1 MTAAAMTGAMTGAAH
16 IYIALKETYDEEINA
31 LTEAIKKTAS
41 PVKLF
46 RMKNFYPAGDEQIM
60 VCDVTGRT
68 VPPSGIP
75 LDVGCVI
82 SNTATMYSIYQAS
95 RDQIFTRKYLTMTG
109 AVANPVI
116 VHAPLGASFADCLA
130 MAGGTSLEDYH
141 VLVGGPMMPLRK

>member
-1 MTAAAMTGAMTGAAH
+1 
-16 IYIALKETYDEEINA
+16 
-31 LTEAIKKTAS
+31 
-41 PVKLF
+41 
-46 RMKNFYPAGDEQIM
+46 M

-141 VLVGGPMMPLRK
+141 VLVGGPMMGKLYTKRRSAKIWSLRKNHLRICGASGGHRADS

>member
-1 MTAAAMTGAMTGAAH
+1 
-16 IYIALKETYDEEINA
+16 
-31 LTEAIKKTAS
+31 
-41 PVKLF
+41 
-46 RMKNFYPAGDEQIM
+46 MKNFYPAGDEQIM

-141 VLVGGPMMPLRK
+141 VLVGGPMMGKHVALDSKITKQQKA